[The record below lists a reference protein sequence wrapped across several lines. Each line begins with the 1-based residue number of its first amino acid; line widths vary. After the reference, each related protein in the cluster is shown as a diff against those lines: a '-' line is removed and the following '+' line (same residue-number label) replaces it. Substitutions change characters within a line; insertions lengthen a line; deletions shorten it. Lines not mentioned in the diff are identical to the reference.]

1 MTRSAY
7 RLLPFLALASLGTP
21 ALAQSADSDADLFG
35 ENEKYLRIGD
45 DEENI
50 TFAPFVQLDA
60 GYSDLNP
67 GGDDFD
73 TNVRLARLYV
83 FAKKG
88 DFNGTF
94 AYDFNSNVLRY
105 AFGAYQPT
113 DNLKI
118 QVGQQ
123 DEPFS
128 LQDYSGSRFLPFA
141 EAGRSAAL
149 IPGDNVGA
157 LLRYSGSNYSLAGG
171 VFGGNLNAG
180 VNENGIA
187 ATGRVTWAPIYEQSE
202 ITRGGDATSSGVG
215 TQRVENLLHLGLA
228 ASARFD
234 IDDPV
239 SLSSNANSSLITT
252 TIGSSPAI
260 RNVDRLLLFNIE
272 AARSI
277 GSLSFQ
283 SEFTAADVDA
293 PLVNGTS
300 HGGYLYAT
308 YFVTGEKRGYSRGS
322 GTFGRVIPKN
332 PVGGGGI
339 GAIEVGAR
347 IDYLDSTDLGSDYG
361 AEWGLTG
368 VANVYL
374 TKRFTLS
381 ADYSYSKATAGQND
395 GLEGH
400 AVTARF
406 QFAY

>member
-1 MTRSAY
+1 MTRPIHWF
-7 RLLPFLALASLGTP
+7 LLALIVSSADTP
-21 ALAQSADSDADLFG
+21 IFAQSADDDSDLFD
-35 ENEKYLRIGD
+35 EDEKYLRIGD
-45 DEENI
+45 GDENI
-50 TFAPFVQLDA
+50 TFAPYVQLDG

-67 GGDDFD
+67 GDDAFD
-73 TNVRLARLYV
+73 ANVRLARLYI

-94 AYDFNSNVLRY
+94 AYDFKSNVLRY
-105 AFGAYQPT
+105 AFGAYQVT
-113 DNLKI
+113 DALKLQI
-118 QVGQQ
+118 GQQ

-157 LLRYSGSNYSLAGG
+157 VLRYAGNNYSLAGG

-180 VNENGIA
+180 VGDNGVA
-187 ATGRVTWAPIYEQSE
+187 VTGRATWAPIYKQSE
-202 ITRGGDATSSGVG
+202 ITRGGDATASGVG
-215 TQRVENLLHLGLA
+215 TQRVENLLHLGAA

-239 SLSSNANSSLITT
+239 SLSSNANSSLITNS
-252 TIGSSPAI
+252 IASSPAV
-260 RNVDRLLLFNIE
+260 RNVDRLLLLNVE

-283 SEFTAADVDA
+283 GEFTAANIDS
-293 PLVNGTS
+293 PSINGTS
-300 HGGYLYAT
+300 HGAYLYTT
-308 YFVTGEKRGYSRGS
+308 YFLTGERRGYSRGT

-339 GAIEVGAR
+339 GAVEVGAR
-347 IDYLDSTDLGSDYG
+347 IDYLDSTDLGPTYG

-374 TKRFTLS
+374 TKRFTAT

-395 GLEGH
+395 GLEAH
-400 AVTARF
+400 AVTARI